1 MIDRKVLDQLILCR
15 QLLSKP
21 AGQVSSA
28 PGPLHLFE
36 DLMICYG
43 AAELAL
49 AAMCVHLDCVP
60 DKKNICLP
68 DYFDS
73 LKKAAHPISEMPGS
87 DYAAEL
93 EKVRSE
99 SQLRFHLP
107 SAERWEHAK
116 VETLAHISIW
126 CRECL
131 GLNISDLASTT
142 KPSGERAAPQ
152 KHAGAPKP
160 RYNCAGMAE
169 IRLPHRGRSE
179 KGTIANL
186 SLGGCNIKSDF
197 DFEVGEEIELILKVN
212 KTSFRAAGKVVYVPS
227 VVADGRAHATDLG
240 LGVQFKNMTAG
251 AQTRL
256 QELLSE
262 LNTHVFRR
270 HPVTS

>member
-1 MIDRKVLDQLILCR
+1 
-15 QLLSKP
+15 
-21 AGQVSSA
+21 
-28 PGPLHLFE
+28 
-36 DLMICYG
+36 
-43 AAELAL
+43 
-49 AAMCVHLDCVP
+49 
-60 DKKNICLP
+60 
-68 DYFDS
+68 
-73 LKKAAHPISEMPGS
+73 MPGA

-107 SAERWEHAK
+107 SGDRWEHAK

-152 KHAGAPKP
+152 KHAGPPKP

-179 KGTIANL
+179 KATIANL

-212 KTSFRAAGKVVYVPS
+212 KTSFRVAGKIVYVPS
-227 VVADGRAHATDLG
+227 VVADGQTHASDLG
-240 LGVQFKNMTAG
+240 MGVQFKNMTAG

-256 QELLSE
+256 RELLSE

>member
-15 QLLSKP
+15 QLLSNR
-21 AGQVSSA
+21 AGPSSLE

-36 DLMICYG
+36 DLIICHG

-68 DYFDS
+68 DYFHS
-73 LKKAAHPISEMPGS
+73 LKNAAHPISEMPGA

-107 SAERWEHAK
+107 SADRWEHAK

-131 GLNISDLASTT
+131 GLNISDLAST
-142 KPSGERAAPQ
+142 SRSANAQQFAPQ
-152 KHAGAPKP
+152 KHAGPPKP

-186 SLGGCNIKSDF
+186 SLSGCNIKSDF

-212 KTSFRAAGKVVYVPS
+212 KTSFRVAGKVVYVP
-227 VVADGRAHATDLG
+227 DGQTHASDLG
-240 LGVQFKNMTAG
+240 MGVQFKNMTAG

-256 QELLSE
+256 QESLSE
-262 LNTHVFRR
+262 LNTHIFRR